1 MNILLVSECSGNAL
15 AQTRRIL
22 DQFSE
27 RRGERVWQTTITLAG
42 LETLRR
48 MLRQKARKN
57 TAVACYRMYGSQT
70 ELLWIVGTASRF
82 NEHGAVPTNRTKR
95 DVLRA
100 EDENTW
106 HSRETILLLSQ
117 A

>member
-70 ELLWIVGTASRF
+70 KLLWIVKIKYR
-82 NEHGAVPTNRTKR
+82 R
-95 DVLRA
+95 LR
-100 EDENTW
+100 
-106 HSRETILLLSQ
+106 R
-117 A
+117 